1 MCAIIMIISFGFAV
15 QNLIAQNWLTGAVQL
30 IIAIAFLLLL
40 LNNIQQVKARRDGTC
55 YNGCRVTNWVKGLFK
70 R

>member
-40 LNNIQQVKARRDGTC
+40 LNNT
-55 YNGCRVTNWVKGLFK
+55 TL
-70 R
+70 